1 MDNKEYIVAIDFG
14 SSTAG
19 YAYALKPKDGKI
31 NKIYDCKFKKTGEKV
46 KTLNE
51 VIINDSNEIVKFG
64 YDVRD
69 YMKNSKLKKGEHL
82 YQRIKMNLYK
92 NLTEIESVNSTKS
105 IDIVTLISI
114 ILEYLK
120 KDAIQLILK
129 QIKGYKDANKIDYNK
144 ESDKIRWVL
153 TIPAI
158 WDEKNKYIMME
169 AAKKAGIV
177 DENNKALF
185 FALEPE
191 AASYY
196 CSKELEIDDS
206 IFKKPYIICDLGGGT
221 ADIVCHERVFENKIE
236 KIIEKCTPKG
246 GPFGSDEINK
256 EFEDKVLKLLFGED
270 IFKTIKNE
278 FIQNLNGNQN
288 SKQIQHKYI
297 RLIEQINEFKEGLTD
312 DYLDE
317 SYPIDCSLFFLKFK
331 DLDIEKAVNNY
342 NKKCY
347 PEWRITEYGRE
358 IEDRTIFFPYKIIYD
373 LTKNLTDK
381 ISKILLE
388 IISEVKEVS
397 TIFYVGGFSN
407 STFAFKLLKN
417 DINNK
422 NPKINHLLP
431 PYPEKAI
438 LRGAIYYGLS
448 PQRIKSR
455 KAKYTLG
462 MNAYMNWDEK
472 KYGKKGIKIFDTQ
485 KNNYCCENAFL
496 TFISK
501 NDDIPYDNKITKQLG
516 LRWDKQ
522 DGSFGGHLVLY
533 KSNKPEVTYIDEEG
547 VEEVGKLDLFVESG
561 NYLGDNFE
569 ATIELGGTYLN
580 VTASH
585 RKSNTKCSMEFENID
600 N

>member
-1 MDNKEYIVAIDFG
+1 MDKKEYIVAIDFG

-120 KDAIQLILK
+120 KDAIQSILN
-129 QIKGYKDANKIDYNK
+129 QTKGYKDANKIDYNK

-158 WDEKNKYIMME
+158 WDERNKFYMME

-196 CSKELEIDDS
+196 CSKELEVDDNT
-206 IFKKPYIICDLGGGT
+206 FKKPYIICDLGGGT
-221 ADIVCHERVFENKIE
+221 ADIVCHERVFEKGIE

-256 EFEDKVLKLLFGED
+256 EFEEQVLKLLFGED
-270 IFKTIKNE
+270 IYKTIKSE
-278 FIQNLNGNQN
+278 FLQSLNGNQN
-288 SKQIQHKYI
+288 LKQIQHKYI
-297 RLIEQINEFKEGLTD
+297 RLVEQINEFKEGLND
-312 DYLDE
+312 DYLNE
-317 SYPIDCSLFFLKFK
+317 SFPIDCSLFFIKFK
-331 DLDIEKAVNNY
+331 GLDMEKTVSNY
-342 NKKCY
+342 NKNCY
-347 PEWRITEYGRE
+347 PEWRITEYGRD
-358 IEDRTIFFPYKIIYD
+358 INDQTIFFPYKIIYD
-373 LTKNLTDK
+373 LTKNLVDK
-381 ISKILLE
+381 ISKILLQ
-388 IISEVKEVS
+388 IISEVKDVS

-407 STFAFKLLKN
+407 STFAFELLKN
-417 DINNK
+417 DINKK

-431 PYPEKAI
+431 PNPEKAI

-448 PQRIKSR
+448 PHRIKSR

-472 KYGKKGIKIFDTQ
+472 IYGKKGIKIFDKQ
-485 KNNYCCENAFL
+485 KNSYCCENAFL

-501 NDDIPYDNKITKQLG
+501 NDDIPYDNKITKQLA
-516 LRWDKQ
+516 LRLDTQ
-522 DGSFGGHLVLY
+522 DGTFGGHLVLY
-533 KSNKPEVTYIDEEG
+533 KSNKPKVTYIDEDG

-585 RKSNTKCSMEFENID
+585 RESNTKCSMEFENID

>member
-1 MDNKEYIVAIDFG
+1 MEGKKYIVAIDFG

-19 YAYALKPKDGKI
+19 YAYAINPKNGTIKQV
-31 NKIYDCKFKKTGEKV
+31 YDCKFKGTGEKV

-64 YDVRD
+64 YEVRD
-69 YMKNSKLKKGEHL
+69 YLKKNKLKEGEHL

-92 NLTEIESVNSTKS
+92 NLTEIESVNSNKS
-105 IDIVTLISI
+105 IDLFSLISI

-120 KDAIQLILK
+120 KDAIELILK
-129 QIKGYKDANKIDYNK
+129 QTKGYKEKDKIDYNK

-158 WDEKNKYIMME
+158 WDEKNKFLMME

-177 DENNKALF
+177 DEKNRALF

-196 CSKELEIDDS
+196 CSKELEIDDG
-206 IFKKPYIICDLGGGT
+206 IFQKPYIICDLGGGT
-221 ADIVCHERVFENKIE
+221 ADIVCHERVFENNIE

-270 IFKTIKNE
+270 IFKTIKDE
-278 FIQNLNGNQN
+278 FMQSLNG
-288 SKQIQHKYI
+288 KQKIKSIQHKYI
-297 RLIEQINEFKEGLTD
+297 RLIEQINEFKEGLD
-312 DYLDE
+312 NDYQNE
-317 SYPIDCSLFFLKFK
+317 SFPIDCSLFFLKFK
-331 DLDIEKAVNNY
+331 ELDMEKIIKNY
-342 NKKCY
+342 NENCN
-347 PEWRITEYGRE
+347 PEWKITEYGKD
-358 IEDRTIFFPYKIIYD
+358 IDDKTIFFPYKIIYD

-381 ISKILLE
+381 ISKILIE

-407 STFAFKLLKN
+407 SKFAFELIKN

-422 NPKINHLLP
+422 NPEIIHFLP

-448 PQRIKSR
+448 PERIKSR
-455 KAKYTLG
+455 KAKFTLG
-462 MNAYMNWDEK
+462 MSAYMDWDEE
-472 KYGKKGIKIFDTQ
+472 KYGEKGKKVWDDRANK
-485 KNNYCCENAFL
+485 YCCENTFY

-501 NDDIPYDNKITKQLG
+501 NEDIPYDNCITRSFALMH
-516 LRWDKQ
+516 DKQ
-522 DGSFGGHLVLY
+522 DGTFGGHLVLY
-533 KSNKPEVTYIDEEG
+533 KSNNPKIIYIDEEG
-547 VEEVGKLDLFVESG
+547 VEEIGKMDLCVESG
-561 NYLGDNFE
+561 NYKDKSFL
-569 ATIELGGTYLN
+569 ATIEMGGTYLN
-580 VTASH
+580 VTAFH
-585 RKSNTKCSMEFENID
+585 RESNTKSNMVFENID

>member
-1 MDNKEYIVAIDFG
+1 M
-14 SSTAG
+14 
-19 YAYALKPKDGKI
+19 
-31 NKIYDCKFKKTGEKV
+31 
-46 KTLNE
+46 
-51 VIINDSNEIVKFG
+51 
-64 YDVRD
+64 
-69 YMKNSKLKKGEHL
+69 
-82 YQRIKMNLYK
+82 
-92 NLTEIESVNSTKS
+92 
-105 IDIVTLISI
+105 
-114 ILEYLK
+114 
-120 KDAIQLILK
+120 
-129 QIKGYKDANKIDYNK
+129 
-144 ESDKIRWVL
+144 
-153 TIPAI
+153 
-158 WDEKNKYIMME
+158 
-169 AAKKAGIV
+169 
-177 DENNKALF
+177 
-185 FALEPE
+185 
-191 AASYY
+191 
-196 CSKELEIDDS
+196 
-206 IFKKPYIICDLGGGT
+206 
-221 ADIVCHERVFENKIE
+221 
-236 KIIEKCTPKG
+236 
-246 GPFGSDEINK
+246 
-256 EFEDKVLKLLFGED
+256 
-270 IFKTIKNE
+270 
-278 FIQNLNGNQN
+278 
-288 SKQIQHKYI
+288 
-297 RLIEQINEFKEGLTD
+297 
-312 DYLDE
+312 
-317 SYPIDCSLFFLKFK
+317 
-331 DLDIEKAVNNY
+331 EKAVNNY

-358 IEDRTIFFPYKIIYD
+358 IEDRTIFFHYKIIYD

-438 LRGAIYYGLS
+438 LRGALYYGLS

-462 MNAYMNWDEK
+462 INAYMIWDEK
-472 KYGKKGIKIFDTQ
+472 KFGKKVIKIFDTQ
-485 KNNYCCENAFL
+485 KNSYCCENAFL

-585 RKSNTKCSMEFENID
+585 RKSNTKCSMVFEI
-600 N
+600 